1 MEAHLTRWLITYG
14 APVLFLA
21 QALGIVGL
29 PIPDE
34 LLLTIAGTLI
44 AKGLLR
50 TPSVVVATTGGCLTG
65 ITLSYVLGRGVG
77 LPFLHARLGGHR
89 QAFDRAERW
98 FQRFGVWL
106 LAFGYFI
113 PGVRHVTAITA
124 GSTGVGYRRFAL
136 FAYVGGVV
144 WCSVFLVLGYYA
156 GDRWREA
163 ASTMRS
169 HLALVAT
176 LAAVGGA
183 VYALAR
189 ATGRGRRR
197 LS

>member
-1 MEAHLTRWLITYG
+1 MEAHLTKWLIAYG
-14 APVLFLA
+14 APVLFVA
-21 QALGIVGL
+21 QAVGIVGV

-34 LLLTIAGTLI
+34 LLLTIAGTLL
-44 AKGLLR
+44 ANGLLR
-50 TPSVVVATTGGCLTG
+50 TPPVVIATVGGCLTG
-65 ITLSYVLGRGVG
+65 ITLSYSLGRAVG
-77 LPFLHARLGGHR
+77 LPLLQTRLGRHR
-89 QAFDRAERW
+89 QPLDRAERW
-98 FQRFGVWL
+98 FRRFGVWL

-136 FAYVGGVV
+136 FAYVGGVL

-163 ASTMRS
+163 ATSMRS

-176 LAAVGGA
+176 IVTTAGG
-183 VYALAR
+183 VYILAR
-189 ATGRGRRR
+189 TTGRGHR
-197 LS
+197 